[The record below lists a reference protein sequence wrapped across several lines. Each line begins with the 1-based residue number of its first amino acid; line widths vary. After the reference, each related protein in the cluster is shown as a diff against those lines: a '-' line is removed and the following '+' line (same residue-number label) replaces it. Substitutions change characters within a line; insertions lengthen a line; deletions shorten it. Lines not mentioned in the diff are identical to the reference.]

1 MRKSKSRS
9 WKNIFNDD
17 LAVSN
22 VVSAIMIMGFL
33 ISIFS
38 VVYAYYVPDMG
49 SNLEAKNIRD
59 IKYKFSSFTNKLSS
73 SISKDAIGEVST
85 MDLNLGTD
93 GYILGTELESYGEI
107 EFSPNSDYF
116 NLTSSN
122 GTVNLTSSGGILY
135 KSQNLYYE
143 NAEIYF
149 KWGMNFVAMSNAN
162 GIISEVPFKVEYH
175 NKNIYLNVLM
185 IDLTGEESSTF
196 GKGSVSIKGTVD
208 MIWNLEFTQK
218 RDNIIFTINNA
229 NDIIEDIT
237 FLLSSAGITE
247 SDYNIV
253 EDGDNLVI
261 TFYQVYQLNIVYAS
275 VSISMVV

>member
-149 KWGMNFVAMSNAN
+149 KWGMNLVAMSNAN